1 MTLPKII
8 NIQRYSIHDG
18 DGIRTTIFFKGCP
31 LNCHWCHNPESQN
44 YGQELFYNVE
54 RCSSCLACVSV
65 CPEGAIKKLDKGV
78 TTDREKCC
86 TCGKCIDY
94 CINNCRELVGK
105 EYEIKE
111 LLKLV
116 DKDSMFYEESG
127 GGVTLSGGEVMSQ
140 NIEYLEELVKALKKK
155 GYNVAIDTCGHAPY
169 ESYER
174 ILPYVDT
181 FLYDIKMMDKEK
193 HKKFMGKSNEL
204 ILDNLKRISRAGAHI
219 NLRIPVIGGV
229 NEDDASMD
237 EIISFLKKEVRV
249 EKVNLLP
256 YHNTGS
262 SKYEKLNLIYK
273 GQDFWTPDNI
283 WMEHLKSK
291 FEENG
296 FNNVKIGG

>member
-204 ILDNLKRISRAGAHI
+204 ILDNLKRISGAGAHI

-237 EIISFLKKEVRV
+237 DIISFLKKEVRV

-273 GQDFWTPDNI
+273 GEDFWTPDND

>member
-31 LNCHWCHNPESQN
+31 LKCHWCHNPESQN

-54 RCSSCLACVSV
+54 RCSSCLACASV

-204 ILDNLKRISRAGAHI
+204 ILDNLKRISGAGAHI

-237 EIISFLKKEVRV
+237 DIISFLKKEVRV

-273 GQDFWTPDNI
+273 GEDFWTPDND

>member
-54 RCSSCLACVSV
+54 RCSSCLACASV
-65 CPEGAIKKLDKGV
+65 CPVGAIKKLDKGV
-78 TTDREKCC
+78 ITDKEKCC

-229 NEDDASMD
+229 NEDDASID
-237 EIISFLKKEVRV
+237 DIISFLKKEVRV

-273 GQDFWTPDNI
+273 GEDFWTPDND